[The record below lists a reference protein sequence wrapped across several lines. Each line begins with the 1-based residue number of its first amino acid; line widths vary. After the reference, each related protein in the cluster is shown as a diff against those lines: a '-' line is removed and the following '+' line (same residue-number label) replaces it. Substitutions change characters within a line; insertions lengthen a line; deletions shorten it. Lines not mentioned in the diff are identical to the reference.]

1 GPGERGAAGQRGGRP
16 GFHTVQPVRAGQRPA
31 RRGTQGLSNQII
43 PVRVRPGASRTRVG
57 GRYEG
62 PHGPALVVAVTAP
75 PVEGRATEAVRRAV
89 ADALGL
95 RTRDVTLRAG
105 TTGRDKLLAVADPGP
120 DLAARL
126 AALRDTKP

>member
-1 GPGERGAAGQRGGRP
+1 MPGASD
-16 GFHTVQPVRAGQRPA
+16 RAPF
-31 RRGTQGLSNQII
+31 TF
-43 PVRVRPGASRTRVG
+43 PVRVKPGASGTRVG

-62 PHGPALVVAVTAP
+62 PYGPALIVAVTAP
-75 PVEGRATEAVRRAV
+75 PVEGRATEAVLRAV